1 MCSINNATVVSVSHE
16 RSVQLRIGVLC
27 QCLHVVVVLDQTLP
41 LGAEQILDTLVMGVC
56 RTVIGDLWI
65 GHSHFVQVELG
76 DFLNNFGVI
85 VQFKF

>member
-1 MCSINNATVVSVSHE
+1 M
-16 RSVQLRIGVLC
+16 
-27 QCLHVVVVLDQTLP
+27 VVVLDQTLP

-56 RTVIGDLWI
+56 WTVIGDLRI
-65 GHSHFVQVELG
+65 GYTHFVQIELG

>member
-1 MCSINNATVVSVSHE
+1 MCSINNATVVSVSYE
-16 RSVQLRIGVLC
+16 WSVQLRVSVLC

-56 RTVIGDLWI
+56 WTVIGDLRI
-65 GHSHFVQVELG
+65 GYTHFVQIELG